1 MYNLSSFVS
10 FTDVGIRDPQN
21 LPKTSKSTVLDSMLR
36 NDCNRMTVKDPS
48 TFTVVLA
55 GSIRMFSALHIF
67 VYLKIQLLFLVRS

>member
-21 LPKTSKSTVLDSMLR
+21 LPKMSKSTVLDSMLH
-36 NDCNRMTVKDPS
+36 DCNRMTVKHPS